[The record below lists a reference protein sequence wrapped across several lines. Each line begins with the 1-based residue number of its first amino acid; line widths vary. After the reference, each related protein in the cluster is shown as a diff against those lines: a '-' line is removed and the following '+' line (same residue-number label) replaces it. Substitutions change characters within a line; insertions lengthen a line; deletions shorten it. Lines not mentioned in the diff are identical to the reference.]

1 MSLYFHFFRKLFDKI
16 FNCMEKDVFE
26 YRDYKAYLK
35 ATIASKPK
43 GGRGIRIGLARSL
56 GCPVSHISQI
66 LNGSS
71 HLSMEQAEGV
81 NLFFGHSPVEAS
93 FFLLLLQFS
102 RAGTPQ
108 LRKRLDGQI
117 REFLDRNLA
126 LKERLDIKDSLSSED
141 QALYHSSW
149 LYRAIHVM
157 VSVEEFQTK
166 EALSAYLGIS
176 LKRIG
181 EILEF
186 LVSIGLVVKKEG
198 GRFGMGVVRMHLPHD
213 SPMNAK
219 SHVNWR
225 LQAIRSL
232 EKEDTQRDLH
242 YSSVVSVSDSDATR
256 IKSLLMRYIQEIKSI
271 IKDSKEEGVH
281 CLSMDF
287 FEL

>member
-1 MSLYFHFFRKLFDKI
+1 
-16 FNCMEKDVFE
+16 MEKDIFE
-26 YRDYKAYLK
+26 YRDYKAYLR
-35 ATIASKPK
+35 AAIASKPK

-81 NLFFGHSPVEAS
+81 NQFFGHSPVEAS

-117 REFLDRNLA
+117 REFLDRSLA
-126 LKERLDIKDSLSSED
+126 LKQRLDIKDSLSVED
-141 QALYHSSW
+141 QAIYYSSW
-149 LYRAIHVM
+149 LYGAVHVM
-157 VSVEEFQTK
+157 VSVEELKTK
-166 EALSAYLGIS
+166 EALSTYLGIS

-198 GRFGMGVVRMHLPHD
+198 SRFEMGVVRIHLPHD
-213 SPMNAK
+213 SPMIAK
-219 SHVNWR
+219 LHANWR

-232 EKEDTQRDLH
+232 EKEDSQRDLH
-242 YSSVVSVSDSDATR
+242 YSSVVTVSENDATR
-256 IKSLLMRYIQEIKSI
+256 IKSLLMRYIQEIKAI
-271 IKDSKEEGVH
+271 VRDSKEEGVH
-281 CLSMDF
+281 CFALDF